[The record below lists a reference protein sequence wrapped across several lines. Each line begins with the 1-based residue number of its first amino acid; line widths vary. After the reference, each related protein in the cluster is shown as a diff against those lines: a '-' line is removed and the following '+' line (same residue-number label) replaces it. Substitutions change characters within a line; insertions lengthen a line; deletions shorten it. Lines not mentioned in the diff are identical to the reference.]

1 MRLKL
6 KCVVYWDLG
15 VTVRENKKKIKQLL
29 SLYNDK
35 FCPCYLCFHAIFH
48 LSSSSVHAI
57 FVFKFQVEERAIVR
71 KWQRICVSHLHTYK
85 SQIEI
90 SIVNA

>member
-6 KCVVYWDLG
+6 KYVVYWDLE
-15 VTVRENKKKIKQLL
+15 VTVREKKKK
-29 SLYNDK
+29 SNN
-35 FCPCYLCFHAIFH
+35 CYLFTAI
-48 LSSSSVHAI
+48 SSVHAI

-90 SIVNA
+90 SIANA